1 MGLELG
7 LSEGQAGSGRG
18 REVVD
23 RSALLS
29 ACCPPVTCLLA
40 RRFIR
45 LRPDKSPESAT
56 GPDEIVELFQKQTRR
71 TTVVKGGKGGNGG
84 GGGNSGHGGGGA
96 GHGQRRPREES
107 EEGEG
112 AGEVGEV
119 GEEEEASDKEDEG
132 SSSGAEAEAK
142 QQQAGGK
149 QSKDENLF
157 LVFMED
163 K

>member
-1 MGLELG
+1 MGLQVG
-7 LSEGQAGSGRG
+7 LAEGQAGSV
-18 REVVD
+18 RERKVFD

-29 ACCPPVTCLLA
+29 ACCPPVMRLLA

-56 GPDEIVELFQKQTRR
+56 GPDEIVDLFQKQTRR

-84 GGGNSGHGGGGA
+84 GGGNGGHGGGGA
-96 GHGQRRPREES
+96 GHGQRRLREES
-107 EEGEG
+107 EDGEG

-119 GEEEEASDKEDEG
+119 EEEDASDKEDEG
-132 SSSGAEAEAK
+132 SGSGAEAEAER
-142 QQQAGGK
+142 QQAGSK
-149 QSKDENLF
+149 QSKDNLF